1 MQRAVIWKQH
11 TRGWTFFFL
20 FGRSVSKREGPLF
33 QITIVT
39 KRVDG
44 GESSFFSLHHLSFV
58 RNVRFTKSNEKRK
71 KTQRAWNR
79 EHREGRLRTLTEYF
93 LTLYI
98 SSLRSLSTLSG
109 GGSPFKKC
117 RKQQETFKEHKNTL
131 TVLHHPKDFKNI
143 YAYPFKKKSLSK

>member
-1 MQRAVIWKQH
+1 MK
-11 TRGWTFFFL
+11 TTYEGMNFFL
-20 FGRSVSKREGPLF
+20 SFWEECVK
-33 QITIVT
+33 
-39 KRVDG
+39 KG
-44 GESSFFSLHHLSFV
+44 GTSLPDYDRHKTGWWRRIIFFSLHHLSFV